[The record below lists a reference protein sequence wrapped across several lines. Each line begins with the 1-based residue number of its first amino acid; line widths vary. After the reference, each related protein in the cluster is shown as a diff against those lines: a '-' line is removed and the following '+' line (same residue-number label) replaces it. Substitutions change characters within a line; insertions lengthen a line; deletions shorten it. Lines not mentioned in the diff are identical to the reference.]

1 MSFSDV
7 PDNNTLRIILIVLG
21 SVTLSALL
29 LGSFIWC
36 YRHRND
42 LGGDDFEIEEIDE
55 KKEQQQPLHHHHHHN
70 HHLSNHN
77 AYLSID
83 SESQGQL
90 ENDNLP

>member
-42 LGGDDFEIEEIDE
+42 LGDDFEIEEIDE
-55 KKEQQQPLHHHHHHN
+55 KKEQQQPLHHHHHH